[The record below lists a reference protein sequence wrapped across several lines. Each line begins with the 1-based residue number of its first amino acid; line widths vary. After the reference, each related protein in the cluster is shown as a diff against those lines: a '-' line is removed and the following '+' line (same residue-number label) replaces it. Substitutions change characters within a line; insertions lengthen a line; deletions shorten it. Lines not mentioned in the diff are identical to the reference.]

1 MKPGDLVAWDSQGTH
16 TGVVVSVYRGTHN
29 PLVGEE
35 LMAEVMWLS
44 GEGQGQV
51 AEGAPACFLYLLSE
65 GNNEEGK

>member
-51 AEGAPACFLYLLSE
+51 ADAPACFLYLLSE

>member
-44 GEGQGQV
+44 GDGKGRV
-51 AEGAPACFLYLLSE
+51 LAHPACFLYLLSE
-65 GNNEEGK
+65 GEE